1 MVRIYQS
8 ARCSH
13 SGFPCLRCYENQAS
27 TLVLALQRSEPWAVG
42 SSSTLARVVRESLRG
57 VETGV
62 GYFKDRDAVTAGV
75 MVTAAAQA
83 FISAMRRPLERHRAR
98 AADAARAAA
107 EAARV
112 SYARAPDGSK
122 MQMRR
127 YEAIPEWEDA
137 AVASGLRAARA
148 VLRLALD
155 GDGAAEAPAPA
166 SAAAAA
172 AAAASAEEEGGEE
185 RREGAAAAAG
195 GARARGGEEG

>member
-107 EAARV
+107 EAARLV
-112 SYARAPDGSK
+112 R
-122 MQMRR
+122 
-127 YEAIPEWEDA
+127 
-137 AVASGLRAARA
+137 
-148 VLRLALD
+148 
-155 GDGAAEAPAPA
+155 
-166 SAAAAA
+166 
-172 AAAASAEEEGGEE
+172 
-185 RREGAAAAAG
+185 
-195 GARARGGEEG
+195 ARARRQQIADAALRGHSRVGGRGGCVGAPRGARGAPHGA